1 MKEGATW
8 VRENQL
14 LHEGMMTVGETARW
28 SCRRALR
35 HGLQGMPVLSPPLRL
50 PQRQEELCSSNH

>member
-14 LHEGMMTVGETARW
+14 LHGGMTVGETAHW
-28 SCRRALR
+28 SCSRALR
-35 HGLQGMPVLSPPLRL
+35 HGLQGMPVLSPPRL